1 MIPQR
6 QFSNELKGSG
16 VRDRVSAC
24 RKRLRETRTNTIA
37 ARADV
42 EKLFSETSL
51 PATTLR
57 NCAEGDAEEVLLAIE
72 LQGVGIT

>member
-1 MIPQR
+1 M
-6 QFSNELKGSG
+6 
-16 VRDRVSAC
+16 
-24 RKRLRETRTNTIA
+24 A

-42 EKLFSETSL
+42 EKLFSKTSL

-57 NCAEGDAEEVLLAIE
+57 NWAEGDAEEILLAIE

>member
-1 MIPQR
+1 M
-6 QFSNELKGSG
+6 
-16 VRDRVSAC
+16 
-24 RKRLRETRTNTIA
+24 A

-51 PATTLR
+51 PATALR
-57 NCAEGDAEEVLLAIE
+57 NGSDAIAEEALFELE